1 MQCDVVNLDNEK
13 VGTIELLDSVFA
25 VDVRPDILAR
35 AVKWQLAK
43 RRAGTHKTK
52 GRSEV
57 SGTSAKPF
65 RQKGTGR
72 ARQGSLK
79 GPHQRGGGVVFGPVP
94 RDHSHDL
101 PKKVRRLAL
110 KSALTAKREAGEL
123 VIIEKAELP
132 EAKTKALALSA
143 EKLGWRGALIID
155 GEGFEANF
163 SRAAR
168 NIGGLDLLPSRGANV
183 YDILRHKQLVLT
195 RAAVDQLVERLS

>member
-1 MQCDVVNLDNEK
+1 MQFDVVNLDNEK
-13 VGTIELLDSVFA
+13 VGTIELAESVFG

-52 GRSEV
+52 SRHEV
-57 SGTSAKPF
+57 AGTSQKPF

-79 GPHQRGGGVVFGPVP
+79 GPHQRGGGVVFGPTP
-94 RDHSHDL
+94 RDHGHDL

-110 KSALTAKREAGEL
+110 KSALSAKREAGEL
-123 VIIEKAELP
+123 VVIEKAELP
-132 EAKTKALALSA
+132 EAKTKVLAQSA
-143 EKLGWRGALIID
+143 GKLGWRGALVID
-155 GEGFEANF
+155 GESFDVNF
-163 SRAAR
+163 SRAAK
-168 NIGGLDLLPSRGANV
+168 NFNGLDLLPSRGANV